1 MGKISLSR
9 YTDLPSLIHILK
21 NKQLTLLNPMSWDD
35 KNDSSFVTLY
45 REKCELKSVLALC
58 FTRASETY
66 HHWRVFAPTSSGVRI
81 TFDEQHLQSSISG
94 VPDLQ
99 MKEVEYVKISD
110 IRSTPIDRH
119 RLPFLKR
126 YPYSQESEV
135 RLLWQSREERAS
147 FELPIN
153 LQAIQRI
160 TLSPWLHPALHQSVK
175 AILHS
180 IDGCSS
186 LRIHGT
192 TLISNGEWLKH
203 GAAST

>member
-1 MGKISLSR
+1 
-9 YTDLPSLIHILK
+9 
-21 NKQLTLLNPMSWDD
+21 NPDPIKLGLGQFSMQTPGQ
-35 KNDSSFVTLY
+35 F
-45 REKCELKSVLALC
+45 SVQ
-58 FTRASETY
+58 TNTY

-81 TFDEQHLQSSISG
+81 TFDEQHLQPSISG

-119 RLPFLKR
+119 SLPFLKR

-186 LRIHGT
+186 LRIHG
-192 TLISNGEWLKH
+192 
-203 GAAST
+203 